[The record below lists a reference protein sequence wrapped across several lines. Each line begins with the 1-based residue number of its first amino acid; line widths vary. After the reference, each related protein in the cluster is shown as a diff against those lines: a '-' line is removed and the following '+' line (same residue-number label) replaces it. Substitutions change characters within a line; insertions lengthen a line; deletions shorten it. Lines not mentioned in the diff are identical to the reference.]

1 MTKRTIPSGSGYAQ
15 TSAYNVEL
23 HDTEERFSSQD
34 VEGALIEIDDHI
46 NVVEDTTT
54 ALGGRLDSAEEA
66 ITALDGRLDTVETD
80 VDTVT
85 TEFEAYTIVRYDDI
99 VFEATPTRIN
109 PTTSKPDYDY
119 TNNGFLFPRN
129 DTSEKVSFTV
139 QLPHRWKEGTNVY
152 PHIHIRQNQA
162 LQCVFKVDYQ
172 WYNLGEAIP
181 VAQTHILNSYAVP
194 YTSGTISQV
203 VKNDTPLSGVGKK
216 ISSFLKV
223 TLYRDDNVY
232 VGDVFVDQ
240 FDIHIQVD
248 NLGSAQQFIKE
259 PA

>member
-1 MTKRTIPSGSGYAQ
+1 MKKRTIPSGSEYAQ
-15 TSAYNVEL
+15 TSTYNVEL
-23 HDTEERFSSQD
+23 HDSEERFLSED
-34 VEGALIEIDDHI
+34 VEGALIEIDSHI
-46 NVVEDTTT
+46 D
-54 ALGGRLDSAEEA
+54 D
-66 ITALDGRLDTVETD
+66 VETAFD
-80 VDTVT
+80 G
-85 TEFEAYTIVRYDDI
+85 YTIVRYDDI
-99 VFEATPTRIN
+99 TFEATPTRIN

-129 DTSEKVSFTV
+129 DTSEKVGFTV

-172 WYNLGEAIP
+172 WYNIGEAIP

-203 VKNDTPLSGVGKK
+203 VKNDTPISGAGKL

-223 TLYRDDNVY
+223 TLYRDDNAY

-248 NLGSAQQFIKE
+248 TLGSAQEYIKE